1 MSKQRLKFDYRS
13 LKYPTRV
20 YREVSID
27 DGYGGS
33 SGSTWELIAEP
44 RASKKIKNRTSQA
57 QIQGGSFDFYQV
69 YEFIIR
75 TNPDWSLEKD
85 NIVYCDDTLYVIRG
99 IAPFDN
105 NPLYTLI
112 VTETINDS
120 LHALWDIINSNP
132 IEADYE
138 TIIQQ

>member
-1 MSKQRLKFDYRS
+1 MAKKSLGFDVGKLKH
-13 LKYPTRV
+13 PTRV
-20 YREVSID
+20 YREVAIP
-27 DGYGGS
+27 DGYGGT

-57 QIQGGSFDFYQV
+57 QTQGGSFDFYQV

-75 TNPDWSLEKD
+75 TNPDWTLEKD
-85 NIVYCDDTLYVIRG
+85 MIVYCDDTLYVIRG
-99 IAPFDN
+99 IANFDN

-112 VTETINDS
+112 ITETINDS

-132 IEADYE
+132 IEAEYE
-138 TIIQQ
+138 TIIQ

>member
-20 YREVSID
+20 YREVSIP

-33 SGSTWELIAEP
+33 SGSTWELVAEP

-75 TNPDWSLEKD
+75 TNPDWKLEKD
-85 NIVYCDDTLYVIRG
+85 NIVYCDGVLYVIRG

-112 VTETINDS
+112 ITETVEDS
-120 LHALWDIINSNP
+120 QHPLLQII
-132 IEADYE
+132 
-138 TIIQQ
+138 

>member
-20 YREVSID
+20 YREVSIP
-27 DGYGGS
+27 DGYGGT
-33 SGSTWELIAEP
+33 SGSTWDLIAEP

-57 QIQGGSFDFYQV
+57 QTQGGSFDFYQV

-75 TNPDWSLEKD
+75 TNPDWTLEKD
-85 NIVYCDDTLYVIRG
+85 MIVYCDDTLYVIRG

-112 VTETINDS
+112 VTETINDE

-132 IEADYE
+132 SEADHE